1 MHYKD
6 LKKIDKNIEW
16 LKYWST
22 RSTKISY
29 TYDDETKKRTMK
41 SEKKDDKFAKTN
53 RFASIKNHIPI
64 SWYPYMVNLK
74 RY

>member
-29 TYDDETKKRTMK
+29 TYDDETRKEQWNLRKRM
-41 SEKKDDKFAKTN
+41 TN
-53 RFASIKNHIPI
+53 LQKQIDLP
-64 SWYPYMVNLK
+64 L
-74 RY
+74 